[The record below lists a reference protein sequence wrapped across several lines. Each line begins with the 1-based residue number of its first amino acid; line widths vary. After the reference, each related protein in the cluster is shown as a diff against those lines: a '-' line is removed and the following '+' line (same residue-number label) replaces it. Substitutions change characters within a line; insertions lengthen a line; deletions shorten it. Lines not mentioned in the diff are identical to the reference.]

1 MKQLSLSDPATIDH
15 SVLVALVLLILSAA
29 CGDGDDTP
37 STGGTQATPT
47 PKETRAAADPQ
58 PTKEPAEAMS
68 TREAVLAGP
77 RMTLQE
83 YAEAC
88 PEKNNPNDSLDAK
101 TWGAIARRWEDIA
114 TWLKD
119 TNPPEELVAYHDARL
134 AFAEEAL
141 AFVKNK
147 PEDEVSSSNEALAAF
162 SAFDSWDQVNDA
174 IREADSATFEA
185 MRAER
190 CW

>member
-1 MKQLSLSDPATIDH
+1 MLKQLRG
-15 SVLVALVLLILSAA
+15 SVRAAIGPSGPVALSALCMALLLVVALAA
-29 CGDGDDTP
+29 CGDGNDTP
-37 STGGTQATPT
+37 ANGGTQATPRT
-47 PKETRAAADPQ
+47 DA
-58 PTKEPAEAMS
+58 AEAMN
-68 TREAVLAGP
+68 TGAAALAGP

-88 PEKNNPNDSLDAK
+88 PEKNNPNDALDAAS
-101 TWGAIARRWEDIA
+101 WGSIARRWENVA

-119 TNPPEELVAYHDARL
+119 TTPPEELAAYHHARM
-134 AFAEEAL
+134 AYAEEVL
-141 AFVKNK
+141 AFVRNK

-174 IREADSATFEA
+174 IREADSATFDA